1 MQEVSDIKF
10 INFGSGLDQV
20 SFIDAE
26 ARLPIDVLDY
36 STISADPFEVSAN
49 KIYKFGTRDYL
60 SVVFL
65 TPEDETKANIYNFS
79 FVAGT
84 NIETPTFYKGSTST
98 EISIDK
104 GTVEFVPGNKY
115 EVSYNWASEILIVQ

>member
-1 MQEVSDIKF
+1 MREVPDIKF

-36 STISADPFEVSAN
+36 STISADSFELTAN
-49 KIYKFGTRDYL
+49 KIYKLGTRDEL
-60 SVVFL
+60 TVTFL
-65 TPEDETKANIYNFS
+65 APADETKGAIFNCS
-79 FVAGT
+79 FVAS
-84 NIETPTFYKGSTST
+84 NTFVAPVFYREGSLSP
-98 EISIDK
+98 ISIDK
-104 GTVEFVPGNKY
+104 GTVQFIPGTKY

>member
-26 ARLPIDVLDY
+26 ARLPIQVMDY
-36 STISADPFEVSAN
+36 STIQEDPFNISPN
-49 KIYKFGTRDYL
+49 KIYKLGTRDYL

-65 TPEDETKANIYNFS
+65 TPSDETKGNIYNLS
-79 FVAGT
+79 FVAGSD
-84 NIETPTFYKGSTST
+84 IQTPTFYKGNTST
-98 EISIDK
+98 EIQIDK
-104 GTVEFVPGNKY
+104 GTVEFIPGKKY